1 MNTIIKEHVER
12 CVELYSQIIDVDFS
26 KAIDRE
32 SHEQM
37 RADLMIAVGM
47 LAALNGVR
55 HD

>member
-1 MNTIIKEHVER
+1 MNTSIKEHVER
-12 CVELYSQIIDVDFS
+12 CIELYSQVIDVDFS

-32 SHEQM
+32 SYEQM

-47 LAALNGVR
+47 LAALNGAR